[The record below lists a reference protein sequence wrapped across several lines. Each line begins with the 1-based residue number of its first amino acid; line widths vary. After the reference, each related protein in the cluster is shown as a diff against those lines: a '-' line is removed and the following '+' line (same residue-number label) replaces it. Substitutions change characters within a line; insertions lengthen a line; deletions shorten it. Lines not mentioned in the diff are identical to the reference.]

1 MVVKMRPSDAAHA
14 TIAKELALRLAALS
28 FPPEAFHTP
37 GVAHVL
43 ADKLSR
49 IHMPGAPGLA
59 DQSLHHALAGA
70 ELTEVPVRN
79 NDWYLVKEARQGHS
93 S

>member
-1 MVVKMRPSDAAHA
+1 M
-14 TIAKELALRLAALS
+14 
-28 FPPEAFHTP
+28 
-37 GVAHVL
+37 AHVL
-43 ADKLSR
+43 ADKLSP
-49 IHMPGAPGLA
+49 IHMPGAPGMA
-59 DQSLHHALAGA
+59 DQNIHHALAGA